1 MKVLVVG
8 GGGREHAIVKAL
20 RESNEID
27 ELICA
32 PGNGGISVDCRCV
45 PEVGASDIDAIV
57 SLAKA
62 EKVDYVV
69 VGPDDPLALG
79 CVDRL
84 TESGIPAFG
93 PDKSAARMESSK
105 IFSKGLMEK
114 HSIPTAKFRTFTDY
128 ENALRYIETQQPPLV
143 VKADGLA
150 LGKGAIICETLDD
163 AREAVKEMM
172 LDGKFGK
179 SGAFV
184 LIEECIYGPEIT
196 VLCFCDGK
204 SIVPMVSSQDH
215 KRALDGD
222 KGLNTG
228 GMGAVAPCPLYTPEI
243 AARVEAEVL
252 KPVMDAMIAEGLC
265 FKGILYVQLML
276 TKDGPK
282 VIEFNARFGD
292 PEAQVVIP
300 LLKTDLFTI
309 MRACTD
315 GTLGKLR
322 IEWKNECAATVVL
335 ASGGY
340 PEHYEKG
347 KYISGLSIAM
357 LSGATIYHAGTKR
370 DKYTFLTNGGRVL
383 DITARGATLEQALQK
398 AYSAVRLIS
407 FDGMQYRTD
416 IGKKYRA

>member
-20 RESNEID
+20 RESEQID

-32 PGNGGISVDCRCV
+32 PGNGGISVDCRCI
-45 PEVGASDIDAIV
+45 PEIGASDIPAIV
-57 SLAKA
+57 KLAKD

-79 CVDRL
+79 CVDAL
-84 TESGIPAFG
+84 SEAGIPAFG

-105 IFSKGLMEK
+105 IFSKGLMAK
-114 HSIPTAKFRTFTDY
+114 HNIPTAKFKTFTDY
-128 ENALRYIETQQPPLV
+128 AKAREYISAQQPPLV

-150 LGKGAIICETLDD
+150 LGKGAIICNTQE
-163 AREAVKEMM
+163 EALKAAKEMM

-179 SGAFV
+179 SGAYV

-204 SIVPMVSSQDH
+204 TIVPMVSSQDH

-228 GMGAVAPCPLYTPEI
+228 GMGAVAPCPLYTPE
-243 AARVEAEVL
+243 VAEQVQAEIL
-252 KPVMDAMIAEGLC
+252 RPVMDAMIAEGLC

-276 TKDGPK
+276 TRDGPK

-300 LLKTDLFTI
+300 LLKTDLFTV

-315 GTLGKLR
+315 GTLQQLN

-347 KYISGLSIAM
+347 KFISGLSIAM
-357 LSGATIYHAGTKR
+357 LSGATVYHAGTKR

-383 DITARGATLEQALQK
+383 DITAHGATLTEALQK

-407 FDGMQYRTD
+407 FEGMQYRTD
-416 IGKKYRA
+416 IGKKYRN